1 MQQVVSTL
9 EALGAAGLVMVVE
22 SDVAGSKF
30 DPIPFTMPGI
40 VIIDAINSEA
50 SPLCPWLIILAF
62 QNPESN
68 LLT

>member
-30 DPIPFTMPGI
+30 DPIPFTIPGI
-40 VIIDAINSEA
+40 VIIDAMNSEVNF
-50 SPLCPWLIILAF
+50 LCP
-62 QNPESN
+62 
-68 LLT
+68 